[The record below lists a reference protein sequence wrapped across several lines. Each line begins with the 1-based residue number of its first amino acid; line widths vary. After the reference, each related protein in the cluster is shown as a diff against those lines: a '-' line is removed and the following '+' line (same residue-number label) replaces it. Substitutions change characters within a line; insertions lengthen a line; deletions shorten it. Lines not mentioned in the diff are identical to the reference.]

1 MNVGRLLMTM
11 SKAVLIS
18 IKPKYVKEILN
29 HNKSIE
35 IRKSAPKCKFPI
47 DVYIYCTREA
57 PQLSK
62 GSLQGEM
69 KQLNG
74 KVVAKFTLHCADE
87 IYLAKQ
93 YITRVLSN
101 IELCRRACLTEDDL
115 FNYLRGWRGYAWY
128 ISNLEIF
135 NEPKPLSEFKVKHF
149 PQYAGFVKNQTHY
162 ELVPLAKAP
171 QSWCYIEI

>member
-11 SKAVLIS
+11 SKAILIS
-18 IKPKYVKEILN
+18 IKS
-29 HNKSIE
+29 NKSIE

-62 GSLQGEM
+62 GSLQGKM

-93 YITRVLSN
+93 YITSVLSN

-128 ISNLEIF
+128 ISNLEII
-135 NEPKPLSEFKVKHF
+135 NEPKELNSFGTLTNNCNGFRGGKKPL
-149 PQYAGFVKNQTHY
+149 TR
-162 ELVPLAKAP
+162 AP